1 MQYSSLCC
9 AALCWTVSRFKFQTL
24 VFWLLFSQ
32 DKLTSFRLFSFLPSS
47 FKSGFAVPTQNGT
60 ITSIPLNTY
69 LSSLYLPLTSPQLNL
84 ILPVG
89 SIFNVH
95 KHETHQTIP
104 PRCQI
109 RHSLPCVHTHTH
121 HPSLQPHFIARGSLH
136 SMAGDRSTFQ
146 HWKCLRR
153 QLWLL
158 CVLLPQLL
166 SCTSAG
172 DISGPGEHY
181 RLTPQHT

>member
-1 MQYSSLCC
+1 M
-9 AALCWTVSRFKFQTL
+9 

-32 DKLTSFRLFSFLPSS
+32 DKLTSFRLFFFSFLPSP
-47 FKSGFAVPTQNGT
+47 FKLGFAVPTQNGT
-60 ITSIPLNTY
+60 ITSIPLNTN

-95 KHETHQTIP
+95 KHETLQTIP

-121 HPSLQPHFIARGSLH
+121 TIPHFSHTLLREVHYILWPAIDPLSSTESVCDASSDFCASCFH
-136 SMAGDRSTFQ
+136 SY
-146 HWKCLRR
+146 CLAHLR
-153 QLWLL
+153 
-158 CVLLPQLL
+158 V
-166 SCTSAG
+166 
-172 DISGPGEHY
+172 I
-181 RLTPQHT
+181 